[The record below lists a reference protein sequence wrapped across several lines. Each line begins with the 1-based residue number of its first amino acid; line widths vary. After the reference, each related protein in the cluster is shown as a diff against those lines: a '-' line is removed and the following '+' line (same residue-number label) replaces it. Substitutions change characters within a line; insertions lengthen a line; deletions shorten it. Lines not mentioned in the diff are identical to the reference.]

1 MADIGCFSFHSTKNI
16 TTLGGR
22 HDHPGA

>member
-1 MADIGCFSFHSTKNI
+1 MGCFSFHSTKNI